1 MNDRIHIMRNSDA
14 LISTSVLYTIWV
26 HESQSFSDILLPF
39 VKVGLS
45 KIQSGII
52 NVPDL
57 CSDMRNEFGLDIP
70 FRVCERLLKKISR
83 GEPDTIIKRN
93 QEFVLLTSDIDVS
106 KLMEEIRQA
115 KGSIECVLGELK
127 SYLEANSKHF
137 TKEMD
142 IVQEF
147 SFFLERYGYYYFRD
161 AKSAIVYTQRAD
173 SINYSIGKF
182 IIEEYEKQSFTFE
195 RITQIL
201 NGLMIA
207 KVLMYEAENN
217 EISAARY
224 RKVTFYLD
232 TPILLH
238 LLGFLSEY
246 ERQSTNQMIELLATM
261 GASFACF
268 REHYQEV
275 VDILTAYIKNK
286 QDRRYTRRTLAG
298 LDDKNL
304 SIPELIVLRETLDSK
319 LQAQG
324 IEVVERPEYISNSTN
339 GNSKHKYIDENA
351 LSNAIKNDI
360 PGYSEKKNNALQNDV
375 LAISAISLLRNGR
388 VSNKLENC
396 AAVFVT
402 SNTPLVACVCKYFE
416 KDTPIMSIP
425 LILDNVYLTT
435 HAWLKSSKKKINLSL
450 LNIIANA
457 TAAIRP
463 SDSFRAAA
471 IKKIDDME
479 ANGSFTT
486 DEATIAKINWML
498 DEFYNSSEG
507 DADCLTE
514 SDITEALN
522 RYKQTVIDKEVQK
535 ISEVSIAQEANRLS
549 DQKASEE
556 AIRIIQ
562 QIRDYA
568 KKYSLVFERAL
579 TAFMKIIGFAI
590 ILTNISLTILGISDI
605 NAISVAATVFA
616 LIQVIDFYITKA
628 SIVKGI
634 IRKWKNRIEEH
645 IFDNKLRTA
654 AMYNS
659 IIKRIE
665 DEKALNTIDNNVNM

>member
-1 MNDRIHIMRNSDA
+1 M
-14 LISTSVLYTIWV
+14 
-26 HESQSFSDILLPF
+26 
-39 VKVGLS
+39 
-45 KIQSGII
+45 
-52 NVPDL
+52 
-57 CSDMRNEFGLDIP
+57 
-70 FRVCERLLKKISR
+70 
-83 GEPDTIIKRN
+83 
-93 QEFVLLTSDIDVS
+93 
-106 KLMEEIRQA
+106 
-115 KGSIECVLGELK
+115 
-127 SYLEANSKHF
+127 
-137 TKEMD
+137 
-142 IVQEF
+142 
-147 SFFLERYGYYYFRD
+147 
-161 AKSAIVYTQRAD
+161 
-173 SINYSIGKF
+173 
-182 IIEEYEKQSFTFE
+182 
-195 RITQIL
+195 
-201 NGLMIA
+201 
-207 KVLMYEAENN
+207 
-217 EISAARY
+217 
-224 RKVTFYLD
+224 
-232 TPILLH
+232 
-238 LLGFLSEY
+238 
-246 ERQSTNQMIELLATM
+246 
-261 GASFACF
+261 
-268 REHYQEV
+268 
-275 VDILTAYIKNK
+275 
-286 QDRRYTRRTLAG
+286 
-298 LDDKNL
+298 
-304 SIPELIVLRETLDSK
+304 
-319 LQAQG
+319 
-324 IEVVERPEYISNSTN
+324 
-339 GNSKHKYIDENA
+339 
-351 LSNAIKNDI
+351 
-360 PGYSEKKNNALQNDV
+360 
-375 LAISAISLLRNGR
+375 
-388 VSNKLENC
+388 
-396 AAVFVT
+396 
-402 SNTPLVACVCKYFE
+402 
-416 KDTPIMSIP
+416 
-425 LILDNVYLTT
+425 ILDNVYLTT
-435 HAWLKSSKKKINLSL
+435 RAWLKSSKKKINLSL

-471 IKKIDDME
+471 IKKIDDDDME